1 MSTFVPADL
10 PAQSVNTF
18 NKWIY
23 LWIIGPPGPPGKR
36 GKKGKKGDIG
46 EPGPQVSKASQAN
59 YFAQIIFATFQ
70 HFMLIGTVC
79 VCVYCVGRI
88 IHCMY

>member
-1 MSTFVPADL
+1 MSTFVPTNL
-10 PAQSVNTF
+10 RQSVNAF

-46 EPGPQVSKASQAN
+46 EPGPQVSKAN
-59 YFAQIIFATFQ
+59 YFAQIIFAISTL
-70 HFMLIGTVC
+70 LIGTVC
-79 VCVYCVGRI
+79 MCVSCLRCG
-88 IHCMY
+88 